1 VTLLIHGLALS
12 VVASAWLLM
21 VLWINP
27 RVMVQ
32 DYPPDIRAAV
42 PPKTAAEKRLAL
54 ILGIPFLLLLVG
66 VPLWSTWSL
75 KQQLGDPV
83 SFRTLA
89 EHAFGVGAIFNTFDW
104 LVLDWA
110 IFCAYTPKFVILPG
124 TEGMAGYKDYAFH
137 FRGFLIGTILSVVMG
152 LLIAAAVYAS

>member
-1 VTLLIHGLALS
+1 MLLIHGLALS
-12 VVASAWLLM
+12 VLASAWILM

-27 RVMVQ
+27 RLMVQ

-42 PPKTAAEKRLAL
+42 PPKTDAEKRLAL
-54 ILGIPFLLLLVG
+54 ILGVPFLILLIAA
-66 VPLWSTWSL
+66 PLWSTWAL

-89 EHAFGVGAIFNTFDW
+89 EHAFGVVFIFNVFDW

-110 IFCAYTPKFVILPG
+110 FFCAFTPRFVIIPG
-124 TEGMAGYKDYAFH
+124 TAGMAGYKNYYFH
-137 FRGFLIGTILSVVMG
+137 FRGFLIGTVLSVVMA
-152 LLIAAAVYAS
+152 LLVATAVYVS

>member
-1 VTLLIHGLALS
+1 MTLLIHGLGLS

-66 VPLWSTWSL
+66 VPLWSTWAL
-75 KQQLGDPV
+75 KQQLNPV
-83 SFRTLA
+83 SFRALA
-89 EHAFGVGAIFNTFDW
+89 EHAFGVVFIFNVFDW

-110 IFCAYTPKFVILPG
+110 LLCAFTPKFAIIPG
-124 TEGMAGYKDYAFH
+124 TEGMAGYKNYYFH
-137 FRGFLIGTILSVVMG
+137 FRGFLIGTVLSVVMA
-152 LLIAAAVYAS
+152 LLIATAVFMS